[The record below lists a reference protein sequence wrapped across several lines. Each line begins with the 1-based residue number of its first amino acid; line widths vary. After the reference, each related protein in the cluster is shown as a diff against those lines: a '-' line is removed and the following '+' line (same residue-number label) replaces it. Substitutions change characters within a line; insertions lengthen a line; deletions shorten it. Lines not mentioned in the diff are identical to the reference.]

1 MREAGRMI
9 NSEPTLPLIDNII
22 RAEIV
27 KTEEQLRHA
36 YAIRAICFMEE
47 NGVLAAQAFDGNDLQ
62 ATHIIVYA
70 GDEPVGSQRI
80 RWFKDFAKIERSAFR
95 KAWRHPR
102 HLRKVAD
109 FVFAHIARKGYDR
122 VITHAQPVYAR
133 LWRSVLG
140 FQIVEGK
147 APVYFHGHEEPYL
160 ELVKHL
166 APPANAITAETD
178 ASVLFRIEGE
188 WDCLSTFESES

>member
-1 MREAGRMI
+1 MI
-9 NSEPTLPLIDNII
+9 AHDTAPPLGNNMI

-47 NGVLAAQAFDGNDLQ
+47 NGVLATQAFDGNDLQ

-70 GDEPVGSQRI
+70 GDEPIGSQRI

-102 HLRKVAD
+102 NLKMVAD
-109 FVFAHIARKGYDR
+109 FVFAHIARKGYNH

-140 FQIVEGK
+140 FKIVEGR
-147 APVYFHGHEEPYL
+147 APTYFAGHDEPYI
-160 ELVKHL
+160 ELIKVL
-166 APPANAITAETD
+166 DVPENAITPDTD
-178 ASVLFRIEGE
+178 PTVMFRVEGE
-188 WDCLSTFESES
+188 WDTVSRFESNL